1 MSRHAV
7 LITACALAA
16 LAGDASLLAQG
27 AAKPPV
33 NLGSL
38 TITGPTTLRDL
49 GGAGVRGVATRL
61 AWSPDGEWL
70 YLRVS
75 KFDRWSNE
83 TVRHV
88 LAEVRGSR
96 VQDLGDEPAWLPRY
110 WNVKS
115 ALTSPVVATWRI
127 KIDTRE
133 DQVRTTNVP
142 REGNIGQHGDP
153 GAGMDETVRK
163 AALASQKALFED
175 FVLNGHVIASAINDH
190 VMPGRMFAWAPPPLA
205 VMAFVDAKGKL
216 RLMNQAGATREV
228 KGARKPSIPAWSE
241 DGHRLAYAQGS
252 SSSSDVVIKVV
263 EIR

>member
-1 MSRHAV
+1 MWFTRGLVATPALLAV
-7 LITACALAA
+7 L
-16 LAGDASLLAQG
+16 G
-27 AAKPPV
+27 AAQLTAQAPQKPADPTK
-33 NLGSL
+33 L
-38 TITGPTTLRDL
+38 TITGPSTLRDL

-142 REGNIGQHGDP
+142 REGNVGQHGDP
-153 GAGMDETVRK
+153 GAGLDETVRK
-163 AALASQKALFED
+163 AANSSQRTQFED
-175 FVLNGHVIASAINDH
+175 YVLNGRVIASAVNDH
-190 VMPGRMFAWAPPPLA
+190 VSPGRTFAWAPPPLA
-205 VMAFVDAKGKL
+205 LMAFVDAKGKL
-216 RLMNQAGATREV
+216 QLMNQAGTLREV
-228 KGARKPSIPAWSE
+228 KGAKKPSLPAWSE
-241 DGHRLAYAQGS
+241 DGRRLAFVQS
-252 SSSSDVVIKVV
+252 SAMSNCVVKVV
-263 EIR
+263 DIR